1 MRLVLG
7 VRTYDLTTRAL
18 VMGVLDAAGR
28 GFASDSGAAH
38 VDACLGHA
46 ERLVDDGADLLEVG
60 TVTVAPVG
68 AQLSE
73 PEELDVV
80 VPLVDALAAAV
91 GVPVACATTRAS
103 VARAAYAAGAVVGDD
118 PSGFSDPGYLPAAV
132 VAGAS
137 VVARHPAVAQ
147 AAPGRPSGA
156 DDVVA
161 QVRAFLVEQ
170 ARRAEKAGLP
180 RERIVLDAGVDGRA
194 TTEQSLRLL
203 RASPVLAE
211 LGYPLASASGSS
223 LAGPAD
229 ERSDEALAITA
240 TTAALAVAGGCRVLR
255 TSDVRTA
262 RRVADVLAAILGA
275 G

>member
-18 VMGVLDAAGR
+18 VMGVLDAARR
-28 GFASDSGAAH
+28 GLASDSGAAP
-38 VDACLGHA
+38 VDACLGRA

-60 TVTVAPVG
+60 TVTVTPVG
-68 AQLSE
+68 PQLSE
-73 PEELDVV
+73 PEELDAV
-80 VPLVDALAAAV
+80 VPLVGALAAAV

-132 VAGAS
+132 LAGAS
-137 VVARHPAVAQ
+137 VVARHPAARG
-147 AAPGRPSGA
+147 APGPPSGT

-161 QVRAFLVEQ
+161 QVRAFLAEQ
-170 ARRAEKAGLP
+170 ARRAEKMGLAP
-180 RERIVLDAGVDGRA
+180 ERIVLDAGLDGLA
-194 TTEQSLRLL
+194 TGPALRVL
-203 RASPVLAE
+203 RALPQLAE
-211 LGYPLASASGSS
+211 LGYPLASAVPG
-223 LAGPAD
+223 AAD
-229 ERSDEALAITA
+229 EHPHDRRVATASVAALAI
-240 TTAALAVAGGCRVLR
+240 VGGCRLLR

-262 RRVADVLAAILGA
+262 RRVADVLAGILGA

>member
-28 GFASDSGAAH
+28 SFASGSRAAH
-38 VDACLGHA
+38 VDACLGRA

-60 TVTVAPVG
+60 TVTVTPVG
-68 AQLSE
+68 GPQLSE

-80 VPLVDALAAAV
+80 VPVVDALAAAV

-137 VVARHPAVAQ
+137 VVARHPAGAQ
-147 AAPGRPSGA
+147 AVP
-156 DDVVA
+156 
-161 QVRAFLVEQ
+161 
-170 ARRAEKAGLP
+170 
-180 RERIVLDAGVDGRA
+180 
-194 TTEQSLRLL
+194 
-203 RASPVLAE
+203 
-211 LGYPLASASGSS
+211 
-223 LAGPAD
+223 
-229 ERSDEALAITA
+229 
-240 TTAALAVAGGCRVLR
+240 
-255 TSDVRTA
+255 
-262 RRVADVLAAILGA
+262 GA
-275 G
+275 GS

>member
-1 MRLVLG
+1 
-7 VRTYDLTTRAL
+7 
-18 VMGVLDAAGR
+18 MGVLDAAGR

-73 PEELDVV
+73 SEELDVV

>member
-28 GFASDSGAAH
+28 GLASDSGAAP
-38 VDACLGHA
+38 VDAYLARA

-60 TVTVAPVG
+60 TVTVTPVAP
-68 AQLSE
+68 QLSE

-137 VVARHPAVAQ
+137 VVARHPA
-147 AAPGRPSGA
+147 AARGAPSPPCGT
-156 DDVVA
+156 DDVVS
-161 QVRAFLVEQ
+161 QVRAFLGEQ
-170 ARRAEKAGLP
+170 GGRAEKAGLP
-180 RERIVLDAGVDGRA
+180 RERIVLDAGVDGLA
-194 TTEQSLRLL
+194 ATEQSLELL
-203 RASPVLAE
+203 RASPFLAE
-211 LGYPLASASGSS
+211 LGYPLASALGSGS
-223 LAGPAD
+223 AGPAD
-229 ERSDEALAITA
+229 ERSDDARA
-240 TTAALAVAGGCRVLR
+240 TTAAAAALAVVGGCRVLR

-262 RRVADVLAAILGA
+262 RRVADVLAAIL
-275 G
+275 